1 MTGTAEAP
9 DLEEAR
15 WCYRMKDLCEAT
27 GLPRQAIHF
36 YIQQGLLPA
45 GRKTGRNMAW
55 YTEEHLERLHLIKK
69 LQHERFLPLKAIKAL
84 FDGEDG
90 VFSPRQHAFLAGVKE
105 RLAESLKTSEDRS
118 PTLTPAQIAEQNGID
133 AEDVERA
140 FELGLVGGARSGDAL
155 RIAAAD
161 VWIFEVFGRVR
172 ALGFTPGNIRWWVF
186 SEYGFLLLLGL
197 AAGGAAS
204 LMAILPAARAP
215 GADLPL
221 MKLLLLTALVAAN
234 GLLWIWVATRAAVH
248 RTPLAA
254 LSEE

>member
-1 MTGTAEAP
+1 MTAAAETAEL
-9 DLEEAR
+9 DEAR

-36 YIQQGLLPA
+36 YIQQGLLPP

-55 YTEEHLERLHLIKK
+55 YTEGHLERLHLVKK

-105 RLAESLKTSEDRS
+105 RLAESLKTSEDRN
-118 PTLTPAQIAEQNGID
+118 PTLNAAQIAEQTGVD

-140 FELGLVGGARSGDAL
+140 FDLGLVGGARSGDTL

-172 ALGFTPGNIRWWVF
+172 QLGFTP
-186 SEYGFLLLLGL
+186 ELGFRVEDMALYQDAITNLLNEEV
-197 AAGGAAS
+197 
-204 LMAILPAARAP
+204 R
-215 GADLPL
+215 
-221 MKLLLLTALVAAN
+221 LVSS
-234 GLLWIWVATRAAVH
+234 R
-248 RTPLAA
+248 
-254 LSEE
+254 LSELPPEKVAIMIEEVVPILDRYIMRLHSTKIREFFADVL

>member
-1 MTGTAEAP
+1 MRAGSEATAL
-9 DLEEAR
+9 DEER
-15 WCYRMKDLCEAT
+15 WCYRMKDLCETT

-55 YTEEHLERLHLIKK
+55 YTAEHLERLHLIKK

-118 PTLTPAQIAEQNGID
+118 PTLTARDIAEQTGID
-133 AEDVERA
+133 PEDVERA
-140 FELGLVGGARSGDAL
+140 FELGLVGGAQTDGSL

-161 VWIFEVFGRVR
+161 VWIFEVFGKIRS
-172 ALGFTPGNIRWWVF
+172 LGFTPDLGFGVEDMALYQDAISNLLNDEVRLVSSRL
-186 SEYGFLLLLGL
+186 SE
-197 AAGGAAS
+197 
-204 LMAILPAARAP
+204 LPP
-215 GADLPL
+215 E
-221 MKLLLLTALVAAN
+221 K
-234 GLLWIWVATRAAVH
+234 VATMI
-248 RTPLAA
+248 
-254 LSEE
+254 EEVVPILDRYIMRLHSTKIREFFANVL